1 MLVSSAAVYGTAA
14 AVFMPAL
21 IGLIPQT
28 VAARPPAG
36 GQRAARR

>member
-1 MLVSSAAVYGTAA
+1 MLAVLAFVYGTAA

-28 VAARPPAG
+28 VSHARLQEANG
-36 GQRAARR
+36 LLR